1 MKKHTSTQ
9 TEKFIGLTLYLLF
22 KKQDCQEAFHIASL
36 ISVPQKD
43 DQTDIEGQ
51 ISDDTKTWIEL
62 GSKVNFAWLEKQ
74 SILEDILMSQHEFER
89 LRITSPEM
97 HKRIKNCR
105 DKASTRWSYDW
116 KQIRPRLLA
125 AKSLAFHKPR
135 PEMLELTW
143 QSMLSTCARKLYQV
157 DMVTEAKEIQEL
169 SLAKL
174 ESIGL
179 TS

>member
-9 TEKFIGLTLYLLF
+9 TEKFVGLTLYLLF

-36 ISVPQKD
+36 ISVPQQD
-43 DQTDIEGQ
+43 DQDKIDGQ
-51 ISDDTKTWIEL
+51 ISDGTKAWIEL

-74 SILEDILMSQHEFER
+74 CILEDILMSQIEFER
-89 LRITSPEM
+89 LRMSSPEM
-97 HKRIKNCR
+97 HKRIKDCR
-105 DKASTRWSYDW
+105 EKASKRWSNDW

-143 QSMLSTCARKLYQV
+143 QSMLSTCARKFYQV
-157 DMVTEAKEIQEL
+157 DMATEAIEIQEL

-174 ESIGL
+174 ESIGH
-179 TS
+179 TR